1 MPMILVPV
9 AAGVKPAPPGPAAF
23 AIPRQGPRSPADGR
37 IRRRLLYD
45 APVGSAIGS
54 AAENGAA
61 RRAANR
67 PRVAQ
72 ASAAKAGDP
81 PAAVET
87 RLAGQVKRLLAAG
100 RDEEA
105 AERFGSIVD
114 RQQRRAARI
123 AWHYLRDP
131 AEVDEVVQDAF
142 LKAFTHLPSFR
153 EDLFFELWFTRIL
166 VNACLDR
173 LKARGRRA
181 RWLVSAE
188 TREHLLPDGPPSREP
203 SPEAALLAKEQR
215 ARLEAAV
222 DRLPLRQRTAMIL
235 SHFEGRTTREV
246 GAVMGLSES
255 TVRVHL
261 FRAVRKLRDGL
272 VRENWLGRGAA
283 APGRRANGRP

>member
-1 MPMILVPV
+1 MPL
-9 AAGVKPAPPGPAAF
+9 
-23 AIPRQGPRSPADGR
+23 
-37 IRRRLLYD
+37 
-45 APVGSAIGS
+45 VGSAIGS
-54 AAENGAA
+54 AAENDAA
-61 RRAANR
+61 RRAADR
-67 PRVAQ
+67 PQAAQ
-72 ASAAKAGDP
+72 APAAKAGDP

-153 EDLFFELWFTRIL
+153 EELFFELWFTRIL